1 MHNENNRNKQWDS
14 QTAPQTEYLHA
25 IALAVEIIATILM
38 EIIAT
43 VILYGPTFLIVYFAT
58 TTISSCV
65 RNGF

>member
-1 MHNENNRNKQWDS
+1 MHNENNDFKPRRKPS
-14 QTAPQTEYLHA
+14 
-25 IALAVEIIATILM
+25 ILM

-43 VILYGPTFLIVYFAT
+43 IILYGPTFLIVYFAT